1 MPSILVVAARMNQVP
16 LARREK
22 MRRPLQ
28 AMLALG
34 ARGREW
40 KKGMRILAVFQK
52 AERQSCD
59 NGSGQIAMIRF
70 LSRRK
75 EIPGVA

>member
-1 MPSILVVAARMNQVP
+1 
-16 LARREK
+16 